1 MVTAETLERA
11 IIYATEK
18 HKGVTRKGDGTPYII
33 HPIRVMMTLF
43 GIKGNSVNIYL
54 LAVAAILHDV
64 VEDCGVTIQEIAE
77 LFGYDVAAIVEQLTS
92 DSDKI
97 EAMGKTE
104 YLTQKLL
111 KISSYALV
119 IKLIDRLDN
128 IKDMKTMPETF
139 SSRQIKST
147 MVILNA
153 LEMGRKLT
161 GTHKTLISMIREEM
175 DKYQVLD
182 GHENA

>member
-33 HPIRVMMTLF
+33 HPIRVLVTLF
-43 GIKGNSVNIYL
+43 NIKGKSVNIYL

-64 VEDCGVTIQEIAE
+64 VEDCGVTIQEIAD

-92 DSDKI
+92 DPDMIK
-97 EAMGKTE
+97 EMGKTE
-104 YLTQKLL
+104 YLTYKMSR
-111 KISSYALV
+111 ISSYALV

-128 IKDMKTMPETF
+128 IKDMKSMDDKF
-139 SSRQIKST
+139 RDKQIKST
-147 MVILNA
+147 TSILNA
-153 LEMGRKLT
+153 LEEGRKLT
-161 GTHKTLISMIREEM
+161 GTHTVLIKMIREEM
-175 DKYQVLD
+175 SKYETVLI
-182 GHENA
+182 